1 MLSPTPQV
9 RLTLGSSNQP
19 KFELVVNLKGRRSRC
34 RARSAMGIR
43 LPGGHANFD
52 LCRRRDDP
60 FCLALD
66 VAARAGLTT
75 PGGSPRRERIINSCP
90 INASM
95 TRMNLA
101 FRANA
106 KPRSISRSTS
116 PSGSPETRRFV
127 VRCLEASNATV
138 RSPLALAA
146 SSARVI
152 HTRLGSATALRTAKC
167 LG

>member
-106 KPRSISRSTS
+106 KPRDEPRQPIVGRAENPWRASQAWHRDRPDQRRQVYGAEEGASLTEMEDV
-116 PSGSPETRRFV
+116 PSQP
-127 VRCLEASNATV
+127 C
-138 RSPLALAA
+138 
-146 SSARVI
+146 
-152 HTRLGSATALRTAKC
+152 
-167 LG
+167 